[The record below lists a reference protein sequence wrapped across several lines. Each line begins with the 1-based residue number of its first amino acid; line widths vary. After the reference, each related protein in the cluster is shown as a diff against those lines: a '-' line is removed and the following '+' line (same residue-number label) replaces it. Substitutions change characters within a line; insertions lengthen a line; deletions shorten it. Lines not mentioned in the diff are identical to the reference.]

1 MVCISNC
8 LLATIM
14 GASFLMSILAGI
26 ILPIKNN
33 LNFDKEQEKMYK
45 QIVQTRLHI
54 FLIALATGLIVSG
67 ILISLINADRKN
79 KVCIFIFSSILILN
93 IVYLSIPKKK
103 WIIKDLN
110 LNQKQ
115 LEAWLNIYK
124 GMKIKK
130 IVALVVGAVLYL
142 MFSYIFIK

>member
-1 MVCISNC
+1 
-8 LLATIM
+8 M

-103 WIIKDLN
+103 WI
-110 LNQKQ
+110 
-115 LEAWLNIYK
+115 
-124 GMKIKK
+124 
-130 IVALVVGAVLYL
+130 
-142 MFSYIFIK
+142 